1 MPIGTRM
8 RSVNR
13 CNFQWPRMIPNPDLK
28 VTSLFNVNIS
38 KTIRGRPIVTADHY
52 KVLCG
57 LLNCAIA
64 SDLHWL
70 QFISGTVKQFRTL
83 YVYEVNY
90 NARTSY
96 VSKYFWCRIRP
107 QGILYDAEHYMLA
120 MAEFLIRVNH
130 IFCRQNVTLFPFK
143 DI

>member
-1 MPIGTRM
+1 
-8 RSVNR
+8 
-13 CNFQWPRMIPNPDLK
+13 MIPNPDLK

-70 QFISGTVKQFRTL
+70 QGHFRYCKTV
-83 YVYEVNY
+83 
-90 NARTSY
+90 SY
-96 VSKYFWCRIRP
+96 IVCVRS
-107 QGILYDAEHYMLA
+107 QL
-120 MAEFLIRVNH
+120 
-130 IFCRQNVTLFPFK
+130 
-143 DI
+143 